1 MEMRDLSSIEGAT
14 PKAEE
19 QTLNQQ
25 VPQAKAETAQ
35 STTNEPQSTNS
46 DAPLM
51 EAEEEMALA
60 AEESDAAAEA
70 TEAVTAEQLIA
81 AATDILAKDGAEI
94 QRDRISRLRQQ
105 FASLR
110 KIEIDD
116 ARTAW
121 VEAGNAPEDFV
132 VPESEQEKI
141 FNGLVAQIREK
152 KNAWAEEQEQVRRD
166 NLKAK
171 ADIVDQI
178 NALAE
183 DTDNVNRTFPL
194 YLDLQERFNSIGEV
208 PPTEETAIWKK
219 FQEAREHYSDNLKIN
234 KELRD
239 YDFKK
244 NLDSKIL
251 LIEQATAL
259 GNEDD
264 VIAAFRRLQELHDKW
279 RQIGPVA
286 KDLREEIWQKFKDAS
301 AVINKKYQTFFEE
314 RKAREAANEA
324 AKTALCEKAEAI
336 DITAI
341 NSFVAWDEATKQI
354 LELQN
359 EWRTIGFASRKANN
373 ALFARFREV
382 CDKFFS
388 AKGAYFKK
396 VKEEYAA
403 NLAKKTALAERAEA
417 LKDSTEWR
425 KATDE
430 FVAMQ
435 KEWKTIGAVPKKN
448 SDAVWKRFLAACDYF
463 FDKKKEATSGQRNA
477 EHANLVVKKEII
489 EALKAL
495 DASSDDAI
503 DKLHE
508 LQDKWQ
514 QTGHVPFKEK
524 DKINDAYRAAVNE
537 LRRTLNVNES
547 RARMDRFEA
556 NLSQIEG
563 DKAKLLRERERMA
576 RTLESRRIE
585 IRTYENNLG
594 FLTSKSKSGES
605 MVNEFHRKIDRL
617 KEDITSIEERIRLI
631 DSKLR

>member
-1 MEMRDLSSIEGAT
+1 MEMRDLSAVEGNA
-14 PKAEE
+14 PQSEE
-19 QTLNQQ
+19 QTLNHQA
-25 VPQAKAETAQ
+25 PQAEAETAQ
-35 STTNEPQSTNS
+35 SETNEIPFTGS

-51 EAEEEMALA
+51 EVEDEMAQA
-60 AEESDAAAEA
+60 AEEAAQAE
-70 TEAVTAEQLIA
+70 TSHQAVTAEQLIA
-81 AATDILAKDGAEI
+81 AATEILAMDAADI
-94 QRDRISRLRQQ
+94 QRDRLSRMRQQ

-110 KIEIDD
+110 KIEIDEARD
-116 ARTAW
+116 AWAQ
-121 VEAGNAPEDFV
+121 AGNAPEEFT
-132 VPESEQEKI
+132 VPESKEEAI
-141 FNGLVAQIREK
+141 FNGLIAQIRDK
-152 KNAWAEEQEQVRRD
+152 KNAWAEEQEKARQD

-171 ADIVDQI
+171 AEIVDQI

-194 YLDLQERFNSIGEV
+194 YLDLQERFNAIGEV

-219 FQEAREHYSDNLKIN
+219 FQDAREHYSDNLKIN

-251 LIEQATAL
+251 LIEQAVAL
-259 GNEDD
+259 DVEED

-286 KDLREEIWQKFKDAS
+286 KELREEIWQKFKDAS
-301 AVINKKYQTFFEE
+301 AVINKKYQSFFEE

-324 AKTALCEKAEAI
+324 AKTELCEKVEAI
-336 DITAI
+336 DLAAI

-354 LELQN
+354 IELQN
-359 EWRTIGFASRKANN
+359 QWRNIGFASRKANN
-373 ALFARFREV
+373 ALFARFREA
-382 CDKFFS
+382 CDKFFA
-388 AKGAYFKK
+388 AKGAYFKQ

-403 NLAKKTALAERAEA
+403 NLAKKIALAERAEA

-425 KATDE
+425 KTTDE

-448 SDAVWKRFLAACDYF
+448 SDSVWKRFLAACDHF
-463 FDKKKEATSGQRNA
+463 FDKKKEATSGQRSA
-477 EHANLVVKKEII
+477 EQANLQAKKEII
-489 EALKAL
+489 ESLKAIN
-495 DASSDDAI
+495 AAEADAI
-503 DKLHE
+503 DKLRE

-514 QTGHVPFKEK
+514 ATGHVPFKEK

-556 NLSQIEG
+556 NLSQMEG
-563 DKAKLLRERERMA
+563 DKAKLARERERMA

-605 MVNEFHRKIDRL
+605 MVNEFRRKIDRL
-617 KEDITSIEERIRLI
+617 KEDIASIEERIRLI
-631 DSKLR
+631 DSKLK